1 VETPDEMREA
11 LKLRREIF
19 VDEQGI
25 PSELDEDG
33 CDEDA
38 TLVLIYDGNV
48 PVATGRFSMGA
59 VGEATLA
66 RIAVRP
72 RYRGHGIGGLVVS
85 ELEKLAT
92 LEGARRFVLLPHEYL
107 EDFYEKLG
115 YRKTTDAGTVGRH
128 RLIAMEKEVE
138 CGR

>member
-1 VETPDEMREA
+1 VETPEEMREA

-33 CDEDA
+33 CDGDA

-48 PVATGRFSMGA
+48 PVATGRFSVGTD
-59 VGEATLA
+59 GEATLA
-66 RIAVRP
+66 RIAVGP
-72 RYRGHGIGGLVVS
+72 LYRGHGIGGLVVS
-85 ELEKLAT
+85 ELEKLAI

-107 EDFYEKLG
+107 EYFYDKLG
-115 YRKTTDAGTVGRH
+115 YSKTTDAGTVGRH

-138 CGR
+138 RGR